1 MSFNLLP
8 IHEALPRLRAALM
21 QHRAVVLQAPPGAGK
36 STGVPLALLN
46 EPWLQGRKIVMLE
59 PRRLAARAVATRMA
73 SQLNEPVGR
82 TVGYRT
88 RLDSKVSKDTRIEV
102 VTEGILTRRLQQ
114 DAALEDTAIVV
125 FDEFHERSLQADFG
139 LALCLDVQESL
150 RDDLK
155 LLVMSATLDGE
166 AVAKLLVNA
175 PIVTSEGKAFPVETI
190 YKGRGPRGMGLGQD
204 QDIARNSVSAVLS
217 ALPEHSGDVL
227 VFLPGQGEIRRVQRL
242 LEEASLPKGTL
253 ILPLFGELSPAEQDA
268 AIQPSVPGKRKIVL
282 ATNIAETSLTIEGI
296 RIVVDSGFARRSRFD
311 PVTGMSRLDLVRISR
326 ASADQRRG
334 RAGRIE
340 AGVCY
345 RLWTET
351 EHASLNAYT
360 PPEIVEADL
369 APLALE
375 LANWGSDVHALR
387 WLDLPPTATLAQA
400 RELLQSLQA
409 LDANN
414 KITAH
419 GRATASFGAHPRLAH
434 MMLRAREQGLASLAA
449 LLAALLGERDLLRT
463 RGARDVD
470 MRLRLDALTNEHA
483 LPNSI
488 EVDRGAKQRVLRSA
502 ELFAR
507 QLGEPL
513 SMRHDDDAAGQLLA
527 WAFPDRIART
537 RGGGGRYL
545 LANGR
550 GATLVDAQ
558 VLGSAE
564 FLSIAELDDSDR
576 EAKIRLAAP
585 LSRSLIDTHFADVIK
600 ESIRIEWDARE
611 QVVIARSERT
621 LGALL
626 LAERKL
632 DNADPDVVAQAMLN
646 GIRQLTLDALPW
658 SKEARALQARMEF
671 ARRIDTQVTEPWP
684 AVGDADL
691 LSNLSQWLGPWLN
704 GISRRDHLGRLDMQA
719 TLLALLSWNQK
730 TRLDALAPTHL
741 HVPSGSHI
749 PIDYGNSPPTLSV
762 RLQEMFGLTETPRVG
777 GGRIPLLIE
786 LLSPGRRPVQTT
798 QDLQSFWAR
807 GYHDVKKDLKG
818 RYPKHYWPDDPLQ
831 AEATARAKPRP
842 AR

>member
-1 MSFNLLP
+1 VSVDSLP

-46 EPWLQGRKIVMLE
+46 EPWIKDRKIVMLE

-73 SQLNEPVGR
+73 SQLNESVGR

-102 VTEGILTRRLQQ
+102 VTEGILTRRLQN
-114 DAALEDTAIVV
+114 DAALEDTAIVI

-150 RDDLK
+150 REDLK

-166 AVAKLLVNA
+166 AVAKLLGNA
-175 PIVTSEGKAFPVETI
+175 PIVTSEGRAFPVETI
-190 YKGRGPRGMGLGQD
+190 YKGRGPQTQIYGREN
-204 QDIARNSVSAVLS
+204 DIARSVSS
-217 ALPEHSGDVL
+217 AALNALTEHTGDVL

-253 ILPLFGELSPAEQDA
+253 VLPLFGELSPAEQDV

-296 RIVVDSGFARRSRFD
+296 RIVIDSGFARRSRFD

-334 RAGRIE
+334 RAGRLE
-340 AGVCY
+340 SGVCY

-351 EHASLNAYT
+351 EHASFNAHT
-360 PPEIVEADL
+360 PSEIVEADL

-375 LANWGSDVHALR
+375 LANWGTDVHALR
-387 WLDLPPTATLAQA
+387 WLDTPPAATLAQA

-419 GRATASFGAHPRLAH
+419 GRAIAAFGAHPRLAH
-434 MMLRAREQGLASLAA
+434 MMLRAKEHDLSSLAA

-470 MRLRLDALTNEHA
+470 MRLRLDALTHEHA
-483 LPNSI
+483 LPSGI

-507 QLGEPL
+507 QLGESL
-513 SMRHDDDAAGQLLA
+513 SMRHDDDAAGLLLA
-527 WAFPDRIART
+527 WAFPDRIARS
-537 RGGGGRYL
+537 RSGGGRYL

-585 LSRSLIDTHFADVIK
+585 LSKETIEKYFAD
-600 ESIRIEWDARE
+600 SIRKTTRVEWDTRE
-611 QVVIARSERT
+611 QAVIARTERT

-632 DNADPDVVAQAMLN
+632 DAPDPDAVALAILD
-646 GIRQLTLDALPW
+646 GVRQLGLNALPW
-658 SKEARALQARMEF
+658 TQEARALQARIEF
-671 ARRIDTQVTEPWP
+671 VRRVDERAAEPWP
-684 AVGDADL
+684 AVSDAAL
-691 LSNLSQWLGPWLN
+691 LANLEWLTPWLN
-704 GISRRDHLGRLDMQA
+704 GITRRDHLARLDMHGA
-719 TLLALLSWNQK
+719 LLALLNWNQQK
-730 TRLDALAPTHL
+730 HLDEFAPTHL
-741 HVPSGSHI
+741 TVPSGSHI
-749 PIDYGNSPPTLSV
+749 AIDYSNDPPTLSV

-777 GGRIPLLIE
+777 GGRIALLIE
-786 LLSPGRRPVQTT
+786 LLSPARRPVQTT

-842 AR
+842 R